1 MVPVDALSR
10 YSIADG
16 ENGPPRGPE
25 KATLVDGATTN
36 VGGDCPVDFCAA
48 ASCGDSSIAG
58 MPSETIEASRPVA
71 MMVR

>member
-16 ENGPPRGPE
+16 ENGPPGGPE

-36 VGGDCPVDFCAA
+36 VVATARSTFVRQQAVATA
-48 ASCGDSSIAG
+48 ASPVCQAKRSRLAG
-58 MPSETIEASRPVA
+58 LSP
-71 MMVR
+71 